1 MTIIRFISLINESN
15 PKLVYVD
22 EELIIEKFPVLG
34 NLLNLKGI
42 FNDVPEMKDNSY
54 LFFKDLHVKSIIFI
68 FKYLSTNIENK
79 EEFNNLLAYI
89 KKLSFDEFNDAIETC
104 EPLSLFIPE
113 NLYKL
118 AYKPPLNK
126 SEDIYNEYQFFELFM
141 DFNSI
146 GNDKEIY
153 HKIFNNYLSDGWI
166 IVEQIEKPNN
176 KSTIIL
182 RKKI

>member
-68 FKYLSTNIENK
+68 FKYLSTNIENQ

-104 EPLSLFIPE
+104 EPLALFIPE

-126 SEDIYNEYQFFELFM
+126 SEDIYNEYQFFEYIM
-141 DFNSI
+141 DYSM
-146 GNDKEIY
+146 DKERS
-153 HKIFNNYLSDGWI
+153 HKILIDYLNNEWV
-166 IVEQIEKPNN
+166 IVEQNFNPNQKTN
-176 KSTIIL
+176 IIL

>member
-104 EPLSLFIPE
+104 EPLALFIPE

-126 SEDIYNEYQFFELFM
+126 SEDIYNEYQFFEYIM
-141 DFNSI
+141 DYSM
-146 GNDKEIY
+146 DKERS
-153 HKIFNNYLSDGWI
+153 HKILIDYLNNEWV
-166 IVEQIEKPNN
+166 IVEQNFNPNQKTN
-176 KSTIIL
+176 IIL

>member
-1 MTIIRFISLINESN
+1 MTIIRFIILFNESN
-15 PKLVYVD
+15 PEFVYVD
-22 EELIIEKFPVLG
+22 KQLIIEKFPVLG
-34 NLLNLKGI
+34 NLLNLKGM

-104 EPLSLFIPE
+104 EPLSLFIPV

-126 SEDIYNEYQFFELFM
+126 SEDIYNEYQFFEYIM
-141 DFNSI
+141 DYTL
-146 GNDKEIY
+146 DKERS
-153 HKIFNNYLSDGWI
+153 HKILNDYLNNEWV
-166 IVEQIEKPNN
+166 IVEQNINPNEKTN
-176 KSTIIL
+176 IIL

>member
-104 EPLSLFIPE
+104 EPLALFIPE

-126 SEDIYNEYQFFELFM
+126 SEDIYNEYQFFEYIM
-141 DFNSI
+141 DYSI
-146 GNDKEIY
+146 DKERS
-153 HKIFNNYLSDGWI
+153 HKILIDYLNNEWV
-166 IVEQIEKPNN
+166 IVEQNFNPNQKTN
-176 KSTIIL
+176 IIL

>member
-126 SEDIYNEYQFFELFM
+126 SEDIYNEYQFFEYIM
-141 DFNSI
+141 DYSM
-146 GNDKEIY
+146 DKERS
-153 HKIFNNYLSDGWI
+153 HKILIDYLNNEWV
-166 IVEQIEKPNN
+166 IVEQNFNPNQKTN
-176 KSTIIL
+176 IIL

>member
-1 MTIIRFISLINESN
+1 MTTIRFISLINESN
-15 PKLVYVD
+15 PEFVYVD
-22 EELIIEKFPVLG
+22 KQLIIEKFPVLG
-34 NLLNLKGI
+34 NLLNLKGM

-68 FKYLSTNIENK
+68 FKYLSTNIQNK

-104 EPLSLFIPE
+104 EPLSLFIPV

-126 SEDIYNEYQFFELFM
+126 SEDIYNEYQFFEYIM
-141 DFNSI
+141 DYTL
-146 GNDKEIY
+146 DKERS
-153 HKIFNNYLSDGWI
+153 HKILNDYLNNEWV
-166 IVEQIEKPNN
+166 IVEQNINPNEKTN
-176 KSTIIL
+176 IIL